1 MSVVHPTF
9 IRTYA
14 DYLDWVATSPE
25 AIVVGPF
32 RILPNV
38 DPYNYRQLDGYRM
51 HGHCHHLRWS
61 YPVPIPGRCGSLGCP
76 ACSQIPLALPGPS
89 PAHPTTR
96 GVPGSR
102 MLHPCM

>member
-51 HGHCHHLRWS
+51 HGHCHHLAAGGATQYRYQADAVAWAAQHVAK
-61 YPVPIPGRCGSLGCP
+61 Y
-76 ACSQIPLALPGPS
+76 
-89 PAHPTTR
+89 H
-96 GVPGSR
+96 
-102 MLHPCM
+102 